1 MELATICPVATMGPV
16 LGRAVSGANH
26 IVRRSLNGD
35 LPGYPDLYV
44 RVVDVR
50 DVAAARVV
58 AMTAPGAAGRRFL
71 VASGEAAIAMKEIG
85 VILRERSATRPGGSR
100 RAPSPTWPSVS
111 PRPSG
116 RGSGPSPRISATS
129 GACRTRRRA
138 GCSTC
143 GHDRLLRRSWRRPS
157 MIAQSPVKA

>member
-58 AMTAPGAAGRRFL
+58 AMTAPGAAGRRFPR
-71 VASGEAAIAMKEIG
+71 GE
-85 VILRERSATRPGGSR
+85 R
-100 RAPSPTWPSVS
+100 
-111 PRPSG
+111 
-116 RGSGPSPRISATS
+116 
-129 GACRTRRRA
+129 
-138 GCSTC
+138 
-143 GHDRLLRRSWRRPS
+143 
-157 MIAQSPVKA
+157 